1 MIFGFYSKS
10 DLIKKLI
17 FIIITIYLTLKK
29 NPNNYNYDK
38 IYDILP
44 KTSLNDSN
52 KNLKDIFESRL
63 LSYVYFIFY
72 YFF

>member
-38 IYDILP
+38 IYDILY
-44 KTSLNDSN
+44 KNIEYN
-52 KNLKDIFESRL
+52 K
-63 LSYVYFIFY
+63 
-72 YFF
+72 

>member
-1 MIFGFYSKS
+1 MNFVLF
-10 DLIKKLI
+10 I
-17 FIIITIYLTLKK
+17 FIIEKN